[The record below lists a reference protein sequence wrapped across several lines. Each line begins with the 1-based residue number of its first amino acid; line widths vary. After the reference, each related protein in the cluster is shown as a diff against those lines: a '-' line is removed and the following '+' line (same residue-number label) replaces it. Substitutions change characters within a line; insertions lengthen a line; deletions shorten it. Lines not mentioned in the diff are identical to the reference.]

1 MKRKP
6 KNPGDGGK
14 VRDMQPRDMRDEI
27 LKLMASAP
35 EFEGDH
41 FSQAINIE
49 TLGQKAGLS
58 TRDCYILLARGA
70 ARGIGPGPI
79 RKTPEV
85 DFVLDLPEG
94 PQYEQT
100 VRALMQHSQE
110 LYRLVQKDIKY
121 RIKHSIPLPD
131 WLALIRDEIATGIR
145 REPKGKGG
153 RPKGAGSSR
162 EALAQFRIA
171 LLVTIVAGAMKHA
184 GRPVVVY
191 SSTKRTD
198 TESVCAIV
206 AEALRE
212 EGLLR
217 SAEQVDSAYRRFPIR
232 LND

>member
-1 MKRKP
+1 MKP
-6 KNPGDGGK
+6 KKPGNGSK
-14 VRDMQPRDMRDEI
+14 VRGMQPKDMRDEI

-41 FSQAINIE
+41 YSRAINVE
-49 TLGQKAGLS
+49 ALGQKAGLA

-70 ARGIGPGPI
+70 ARSIGPSPV
-79 RKTPEV
+79 RKTPEL

-94 PQYEQT
+94 PQYEQA
-100 VRALMQHSQE
+100 VRTLMQHSQE

-131 WLALIRDEIATGIR
+131 WLVRIRDEIATGIR

-162 EALAQFRIA
+162 DALAQSLIA
-171 LLVTIVAGAMKHA
+171 LSVAVVKKAMERAGHPIVI
-184 GRPVVVY
+184 Y
-191 SSTKRTD
+191 STTKRLD
-198 TESVCAIV
+198 AESICSIV

-212 EGLLR
+212 EGLPR
-217 SAEQVDSAYRRFPIR
+217 SAEQVDSAYRRFPF
-232 LND
+232 NVNA